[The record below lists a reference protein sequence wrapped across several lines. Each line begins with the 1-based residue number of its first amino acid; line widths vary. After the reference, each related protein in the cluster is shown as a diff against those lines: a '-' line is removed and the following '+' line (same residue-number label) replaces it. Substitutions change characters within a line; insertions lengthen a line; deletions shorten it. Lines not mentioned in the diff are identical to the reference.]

1 MRRSR
6 RSAARSGARVSK
18 PLRLMLAIGGLGAG
32 GSEKQLTEL
41 LARLP
46 REHLDPVLVT
56 RASSGQAS
64 HLSERVIAAGIPM
77 LEVSDPGSHPVTR
90 WVNLSRAYARAVRTI
105 EPDLVYAWLDET
117 AAILAPICR
126 LMQVPCLVARRN
138 LIGSSLER
146 RYRVVG
152 HVMRRAERL
161 ATLVTANSAAVA
173 ASSVARGHDPARVRA
188 VPNGHEELPALPF
201 PAGPT
206 VAFGYVAQFRIEKG
220 HHRLIDVLERLPPGP
235 WRVDLAGEG
244 PLQGEIEARIARAH
258 LEQHVRLVGPI
269 SDVRGFWRERRVAML
284 LSDSEGMPNALLEA
298 AFAGR
303 PAIATEVGGTPELVA
318 TSGILVPLDDP
329 YAVVM
334 AMQALI
340 ADPERCEQLG
350 EQAWRRAAH
359 EHSMASMVEAH
370 VDAIFET
377 RQLAADAAR
386 GTHQA

>member
-1 MRRSR
+1 VG
-6 RSAARSGARVSK
+6 RSAARVSE

-46 REHLDPVLVT
+46 RERLDPVLVT
-56 RASSGQAS
+56 RASPGQPS

-77 LEVSDPGSHPVTR
+77 LEVSDPGSHPAMR
-90 WVNLSRAYARAVRTI
+90 WMNLSRAYARAVHTI

-126 LMQVPCLVARRN
+126 LMRVPCLVARRN

-146 RYRVVG
+146 RHRVVG
-152 HVMRRAERL
+152 QAMRRAERL

-173 ASSVARGHDPARVRA
+173 VSSVARGHDPARVRA

-206 VAFGYVAQFRIEKG
+206 VAFGYVAQFRTEKG

-235 WRVDLAGEG
+235 WRVDLAGVG

-303 PAIATEVGGTPELVA
+303 PAIATEVGGTPELVGA
-318 TSGILVPLDDP
+318 SGILVPLDDP
-329 YAVVM
+329 STVVM

-340 ADPERCEQLG
+340 AEPERCEQLG
-350 EQAWRRAAH
+350 QQAWRRAAQ

-386 GTHQA
+386 GTRQA